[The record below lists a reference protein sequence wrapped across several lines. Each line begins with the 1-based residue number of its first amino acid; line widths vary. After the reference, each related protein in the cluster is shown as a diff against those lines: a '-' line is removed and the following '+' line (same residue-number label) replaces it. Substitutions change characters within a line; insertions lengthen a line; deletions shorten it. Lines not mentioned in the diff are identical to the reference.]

1 MQSIISQEIPI
12 IDTIIGEI
20 RYLLPSNIM
29 KCFSV
34 SYNTRSTNTLLIEH
48 QQTEHQK
55 KYLSTHPGTF
65 WQCRYALEVVC

>member
-1 MQSIISQEIPI
+1 MQSIISQEITI

-34 SYNTRSTNTLLIEH
+34 SYNTRSTNILLIEH

-55 KYLSTHPGTF
+55 NIYQLIQEHFGN
-65 WQCRYALEVVC
+65 VDMH

>member
-1 MQSIISQEIPI
+1 MQSITSQEITI

-34 SYNTRSTNTLLIEH
+34 SYNTRSTNTLFTEH

-55 KYLSTHPGTF
+55 NIYQLIQEHFGN
-65 WQCRYALEVVC
+65 VDMH

>member
-55 KYLSTHPGTF
+55 NIYQLIQEHFGN
-65 WQCRYALEVVC
+65 VDMH

>member
-1 MQSIISQEIPI
+1 MQSIISQEITI

-55 KYLSTHPGTF
+55 NIYQLIQEHFGN
-65 WQCRYALEVVC
+65 VDMH